1 MQNGARAEMA
11 LHRRLSEC
19 SQKTKLHSR
28 GAIYAKL
35 PPMTRTNC
43 SGEGLASVLSE
54 AVAKSPLCTNVLE
67 AWATEKR
74 KGQFPTPAEIQLE
87 QASCTDT
94 LAGPG
99 SIVTH
104 GADLA

>member
-1 MQNGARAEMA
+1 MA

-19 SQKTKLHSR
+19 SQKAKLHLR

-99 SIVTH
+99 STVTH